1 MATSCTCK
9 AVGIKGLQFADD
21 AERLQENFAKLSSE
35 EKEQAMEAFSIIRR
49 VLDWE
54 IGAGL

>member
-1 MATSCTCK
+1 MATCK
-9 AVGIKGLQFADD
+9 AVGIKGLKFSDD
-21 AERLQENFAKLSSE
+21 AERLEENFAKLSPE
-35 EKEQAMEAFSIIRR
+35 EKEQALEAFSIIRR